1 MFFFTRIYK
10 TQFSGDF
17 NHFLAILILSIYPI
31 TFFMGSG
38 FVNLCVILIDLLL
51 IFEILR
57 KKKFSFFQNITFY
70 YLNALWFILL
80 ISLFFSVDP
89 LNSSSRSFGFIRFIF
104 FIMAIIYYFNTENQ
118 KYQKIILS
126 CWTLIFFIVNIDL
139 IYEFFVGQNILGY
152 KSYMPGRLAGFY
164 NDELKIGHF
173 YYGFSLIILMHVWKF
188 LSMRDLNL
196 NIKKIFNINLIYL
209 IAFTFILISFLIGE
223 RSNFIKTFIM
233 IFFFIFFLEKK
244 NIKKKLIIFLG
255 IISIFAMIINSSPW
269 YKSRILN
276 QLIIPLVTTP
286 ISYFS
291 SSQYGEHYKFGIK
304 IFLDN
309 KLFGVGLKNYR
320 NQASNYYHEDGK
332 DDVNSSIHPHQTHFE
347 ILSELGIIGYLTFVV
362 FFALNFRNLRTNL
375 EDNNKYY
382 KIAGL
387 LFILT
392 TFIPLLPSGSFF
404 TSHAAVLFW
413 MNFAFM
419 NFSQENTKI

>member
-10 TQFSGDF
+10 TQFSSDF

-31 TFFMGSG
+31 TFFIGTG

-70 YLNALWFILL
+70 YLNALWLILL

-173 YYGFSLIILMHVWKF
+173 YYGFSLIILMYVWKF

-196 NIKKIFNINLIYL
+196 NKKKIFNIDLIYL

-233 IFFFIFFLEKK
+233 LFFIIFFIKK
-244 NIKKKLIIFLG
+244 TNIKKKLIILLS
-255 IISIFAMIINSSPW
+255 IISIFAILINSSPW

-276 QLIIPLVTTP
+276 QLIIPLVTAP

-291 SSQYGEHYKFGIK
+291 SSKYGQHYKYGIK

-320 NQASNYYHEDGK
+320 SQASNYYYEDGK

-375 EDNNKYY
+375 KDNNKYY

-392 TFIPLLPSGSFF
+392 TFILLLPSGSFF
-404 TSHAAVLFW
+404 TSQAAVLFW